1 MRRAPDDDT
10 GQALVEFA
18 LVLPLL
24 LLLIFG
30 MIQFGLVLNARQSVA
45 NAAQAAAA
53 TYAQTLHR
61 DRAGAE
67 AIRVAGPLRSGLAAG
82 DVSYAL
88 HRVPAGSTGGAA
100 NASASSD
107 IPIST
112 DGVGRPGEFVI
123 ATVSYRY
130 PSPIRA
136 AIAGFRFPDSYT
148 ISAEGVA
155 RIEKEGTA
163 ASGGA
168 AAGAGTGC
176 YAAWFYFTGQG
187 TAQPPLDVI
196 SGYTIKGTGFSA
208 TTQGESPPVYGATGK
223 DMAYQT
229 PFGGG
234 TLRPPDI
241 EQGRTIQISTNAGV
255 GTAPG
260 PWLVILY
267 ASRIQEPQRCVAA
280 N

>member
-1 MRRAPDDDT
+1 MRRAPDDD

-30 MIQFGLVLNARQSVA
+30 MIQFGLVLNTRQSVA

-53 TYAQTLHR
+53 TYAQTLQR

-67 AIRVAGPLRSGLAAG
+67 AIRVAGPLRSGLNVG

-88 HRVPAGSTGGAA
+88 HRVTGGAGS
-100 NASASSD
+100 ASAASD
-107 IPIST
+107 IPISA
-112 DGVGRPGEFVI
+112 DGVGLPGEFVI

-136 AIAGFRFPDSYT
+136 SLAGFRFPDSYT
-148 ISAEGVA
+148 IAAEGVA
-155 RIEKEGTA
+155 RIEKEGTT
-163 ASGGA
+163 ASGGT
-168 AAGAGTGC
+168 TGC
-176 YAAWFYFTGQG
+176 YAAWFHFAGQG
-187 TAQPPLDVI
+187 PDQPPLEVL
-196 SGYTIKGTGFSA
+196 SGYSIKGTGFGGTS
-208 TTQGESPPVYGATGK
+208 QGDTPAVYGPTGK
-223 DMAYQT
+223 DMAYRT

-234 TLRPPDI
+234 TLGPPDFD
-241 EQGRTIQISTNAGV
+241 QGRTIPVATNAGV
-255 GTAPG
+255 GTASS
-260 PWLVILY
+260 PWLVTLY
-267 ASRIQEPQRCVAA
+267 AARIYEPHRCVAV